1 MTTERPR
8 PTRTALITGA
18 AAGIGASFA
27 RALAEEG
34 WRLVLVDRNGER
46 LQEVK
51 GSLHTECEAVAA
63 DLTVDEDLARV
74 EARCREGLDLLVNS
88 AGFGHPTG
96 FLSTPVEA
104 EIAMARLHTEAVLRL
119 TLAALPSMVER
130 RRGGVVNV
138 ASVLGFFPSSTYS
151 ATKAWVIN
159 FSRAA
164 AVKTLPDGVAV
175 MALCPGFTRT
185 EFHDSAGMNMTA
197 IPRSLWMEADEVV
210 SAALRD
216 WRRRRSLSVPGWRY
230 KAIVLLGRLLPP
242 RMIDRV
248 LAYASRR
255 PLALRDGSSSGE
267 PGPGGP

>member
-1 MTTERPR
+1 MSDERPR
-8 PTRTALITGA
+8 PPRTALITGA
-18 AAGIGASFA
+18 AAGIGAAFA
-27 RALAEEG
+27 EALAREG
-34 WRLVLVDRNGER
+34 CRLVLVDRNSER
-46 LQEVK
+46 LQQIK
-51 GSLHTECEAVAA
+51 DSLPAECETMTA
-63 DLTVDEDLARV
+63 DLTAEGDLARV

-96 FLSTPVEA
+96 FLATPVEA

-119 TLAALPSMVER
+119 TLAALPSMIER
-130 RRGGVVNV
+130 GRGGVVNV

-175 MALCPGFTRT
+175 TALCPGFTRT

-197 IPRSLWMEADEVV
+197 IPRFLWMEADDVV

-216 WRRRRSLSVPGWRY
+216 WRRRRSLSVPGWHY
-230 KAIVLLGRLLPP
+230 KAIVFLSRMLPP
-242 RMIDRV
+242 RLIDRV
-248 LAYASRR
+248 LAYASRK
-255 PLALRDGSSSGE
+255 PLAVREGALRGA
-267 PGPGGP
+267 P